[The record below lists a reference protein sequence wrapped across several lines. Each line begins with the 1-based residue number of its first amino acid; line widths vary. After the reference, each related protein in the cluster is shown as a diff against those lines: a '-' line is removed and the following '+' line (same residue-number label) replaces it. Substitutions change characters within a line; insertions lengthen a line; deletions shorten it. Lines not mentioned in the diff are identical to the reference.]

1 MIPFSL
7 STHRRTLSLV
17 IAVGAVALATVVAVG
32 STVPALDPMP
42 LMDGGLTW
50 TSSVRH
56 LSTQRAAAIGDLLM
70 WLRIAAWATVLV
82 GVISLLAVSGHIAAT
97 TGSELVIHR
106 AVGAS
111 RRELRRR
118 AIGGGALIAGLAIG
132 VGLVLGAVGA
142 VAGERTWP
150 GPGFGWQWTATIP
163 VLVVG
168 AAVLLGALF
177 PLTALRARRLAEP
190 PAAVAPLTIP
200 ALQLGLALTI
210 IVAGAM
216 VIRQVTPAAE
226 AGTNTPLSGGWIAE
240 AQAGGDLPRRAARYD
255 SLLRRLRE
263 AGSSLVSLTNVG
275 GHLGLGTV
283 DRLSTECGQC
293 YVGGIFLKWRDL
305 DATYHTV
312 SADTFQARGV
322 RVVEGRGFTAA
333 DRLEG
338 QPVAVVN
345 LHLARRYFESGQA
358 LGHAVFPGGRLG
370 GTAYRVVGVVDDGG
384 VEGLGGGQGPL
395 ERIYLSSL
403 QHPATRMEVWTS
415 SRATSP
421 FISAPK
427 AFPTYLAAEH
437 RPLQWFGRWFAV
449 VGLVTLLLG
458 SAGTGALLWLWVLA
472 LRPELGIRRAVG
484 ARRGQILLF
493 LMGPACRT
501 GLAGGAAGLIFFGP
515 VLWPEISRLAPGIPW
530 WQPGLVWPV
539 AALLVVVAAVGAL
552 VPGLAATRASCT
564 DLWAE
569 P

>member
-1 MIPFSL
+1 
-7 STHRRTLSLV
+7 
-17 IAVGAVALATVVAVG
+17 
-32 STVPALDPMP
+32 
-42 LMDGGLTW
+42 
-50 TSSVRH
+50 
-56 LSTQRAAAIGDLLM
+56 
-70 WLRIAAWATVLV
+70 
-82 GVISLLAVSGHIAAT
+82 
-97 TGSELVIHR
+97 VIHR

-118 AIGGGALIAGLAIG
+118 AIGGGALIAGLAVG
-132 VGLVLGAVGA
+132 VGLALGAAGA
-142 VAGERTWP
+142 VAGERSWP
-150 GPGFGWQWTATIP
+150 GPGSTWQWTATIP
-163 VLVVG
+163 ILLVG

-177 PLTALRARRLAEP
+177 PLTVLRARRLAEP

-216 VIRQVTPAAE
+216 VIRQVAPT
-226 AGTNTPLSGGWIAE
+226 AGARTATSLTGGWISE
-240 AQAGGDLPRRAARYD
+240 AQADGDLERRAARYD
-255 SLLRRLRE
+255 SLLQRLRE

-312 SADTFQARGV
+312 SADTFQARGI

-333 DRLEG
+333 DRLGG

-370 GTAYRVVGVVDDGG
+370 GTAYRVVGVVDDGRA
-384 VEGLGGGQGPL
+384 EGIGGGQGPL
-395 ERIYLSSL
+395 EQIYFSSL

-415 SRATSP
+415 GRATIDPSM
-421 FISAPK
+421 ATPK
-427 AFPTYLAAEH
+427 AFPAYLATER
-437 RPLQWFGRWFAV
+437 RPLQWFGRWFSI
-449 VGLVTLLLG
+449 VGIVTLLLG

-515 VLWPEISRLAPGIPW
+515 VLWPEISRLAPGTPW
-530 WQPGLVWPV
+530 WQPGLIWPV
-539 AALLVVVAAVGAL
+539 ATLLVAVAAIGAL
-552 VPGLAATRASCT
+552 VPGLAASRASCT
-564 DLWAE
+564 DLWIE